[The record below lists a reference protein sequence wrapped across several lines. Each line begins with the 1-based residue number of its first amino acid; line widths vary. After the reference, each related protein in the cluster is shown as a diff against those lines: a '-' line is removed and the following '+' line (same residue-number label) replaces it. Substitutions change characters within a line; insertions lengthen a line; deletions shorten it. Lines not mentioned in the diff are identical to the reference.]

1 MFKLVMQNGL
11 FRGTKKNNYTNLK
24 NSGGNTMIITKKIE
38 NIKASPLI
46 AKYLEDANA
55 SSKQVD
61 YLIGLLEY
69 ENEVILRSIAFG
81 DHDYYHTTYLQLEDY
96 FFVIQ
101 NYNELVNTLEL
112 FKAYYQQMDDEDLKG
127 GE

>member
-1 MFKLVMQNGL
+1 MQNGL

>member
-1 MFKLVMQNGL
+1 
-11 FRGTKKNNYTNLK
+11 
-24 NSGGNTMIITKKIE
+24 MIITKKIE